1 MFKRSLTYVDSDD
14 TGLGD
19 KVVDFGRQYEFG
31 DVSWFPGHKKA
42 VYRVDFRVPTNASGN
57 GLNDFIGF
65 RSTTALALAL
75 SRLIGTF
82 SSSFFFFNIKNRF
95 LSISFVN
102 LVAF

>member
-19 KVVDFGRQYEFG
+19 KVVDFGKHYEFG

-42 VYRVDFRVPTNASGN
+42 VYRADLRVATNASGN

-82 SSSFFFFNIKNRF
+82 FFKYKFQ
-95 LSISFVN
+95 
-102 LVAF
+102 